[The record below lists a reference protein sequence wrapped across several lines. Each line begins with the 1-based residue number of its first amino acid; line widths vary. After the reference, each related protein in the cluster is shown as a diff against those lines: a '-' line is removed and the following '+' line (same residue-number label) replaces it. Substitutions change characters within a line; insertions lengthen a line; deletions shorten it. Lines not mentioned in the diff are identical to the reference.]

1 MRGRFGKT
9 LLKNIFSMFSIQG
22 INYLIPL
29 ITVPYLVRVLGLDG
43 FGKYSIILAVIQ
55 YLVILTDYGF
65 SLSASRQISLNI
77 GNKKVISQIFCAII
91 CCKIVISLLL
101 FLTLSFIILYSATY
115 KGDFWLFFN
124 GFGIVIGASFF
135 PVWLYQGYEKM
146 HWIAVSNFIA
156 KISGLL
162 MIFLFV
168 RNRGDID
175 LAIMV
180 QSYAGM
186 IAAAFAFFEARR
198 GDFIYF
204 IIPTIQDIK
213 KQLKMGWSI
222 FLSTFF
228 VSMYTTSIPLIL
240 GFNAGAEAV
249 GIYNSADKLKQ
260 ALQGIIGPVSQAI
273 YPRSNRLM
281 MDSLAQ
287 GIRFVNRVSVIL
299 IPGMLLFSV
308 VCYCMADYIVFIAF
322 GPEHLSSVDVFKII
336 VWIPPIVALANM
348 LGIQIM
354 LPLGLNKQFGLVY
367 VIIGTIGLPLM
378 FITSYFYSFVGVS
391 YASLS
396 LEIIIVSIF
405 YYIVFKKVKGK
416 L

>member
-1 MRGRFGKT
+1 
-9 LLKNIFSMFSIQG
+9 MFSIQG

-101 FLTLSFIILYSATY
+101 FLILSFIILHSATY

-124 GFGIVIGASFF
+124 GFGIVIGASFS

-186 IAAAFAFFEARR
+186 IAAVFAFFEARR

-281 MDSLAQ
+281 MGSLAQ
-287 GIRFVNRVSVIL
+287 GVRFVNRVSVIL
-299 IPGMLLFSV
+299 IPGMLLLSV
-308 VCYCMADYIVFIAF
+308 ACYCMADYIVSIAF

-378 FITSYFYSFVGVS
+378 FITSYFYSFIGVS

-405 YYIVFKKVKGK
+405 SYIVFKKVKGK

>member
-1 MRGRFGKT
+1 MEKT

-101 FLTLSFIILYSATY
+101 FLTLSFIILHSTTY

-168 RNRGDID
+168 RNRGDIN

-204 IIPTIQDIK
+204 IIPTLQDIK

-287 GIRFVNRVSVIL
+287 GVRFVNRVSVIL
-299 IPGMLLFSV
+299 ISGMFLLSV
-308 VCYCMADYIVFIAF
+308 VCYWMADYIVFIAF

-378 FITSYFYSFVGVS
+378 FITSYFYSFIGVS

-405 YYIVFKKVKGK
+405 SYIVFKKVKGK